1 MTPRRALRLPQG
13 ACTSSNIR
21 IIPNIILASPLF
33 AMSGD
38 GVDDIRIPMVFLF
51 MEEAKKLL
59 EVLFIFPPAAFTQS
73 LFAVLEVGI

>member
-1 MTPRRALRLPQG
+1 MLLTVAD
-13 ACTSSNIR
+13 
-21 IIPNIILASPLF
+21 ILKLSKTFFYSPLF

-59 EVLFIFPPAAFTQS
+59 EVLFIFAPTDLTQS
-73 LFAVLEVGI
+73 LFVVLEVRI

>member
-1 MTPRRALRLPQG
+1 MFV
-13 ACTSSNIR
+13 
-21 IIPNIILASPLF
+21 SPLF

-59 EVLFIFPPAAFTQS
+59 EVTNVFHTLPHTTNFLCVVP
-73 LFAVLEVGI
+73 EVRI

>member
-1 MTPRRALRLPQG
+1 MFV
-13 ACTSSNIR
+13 
-21 IIPNIILASPLF
+21 SPLF

-59 EVLFIFPPAAFTQS
+59 EVTSVFHTLPHITKGSFQKRFSGFFPLRGGGGNAPLSVKGFWAQ
-73 LFAVLEVGI
+73 

>member
-1 MTPRRALRLPQG
+1 MFV
-13 ACTSSNIR
+13 
-21 IIPNIILASPLF
+21 SPLF

-59 EVLFIFPPAAFTQS
+59 EVQRILHSSITNFLCVVP
-73 LFAVLEVGI
+73 EVRI

>member
-1 MTPRRALRLPQG
+1 MFV
-13 ACTSSNIR
+13 
-21 IIPNIILASPLF
+21 SPLF

-59 EVLFIFPPAAFTQS
+59 EVSSVFHTLPHITNFLCVVP
-73 LFAVLEVGI
+73 EVRI

>member
-1 MTPRRALRLPQG
+1 MLIFLFE
-13 ACTSSNIR
+13 
-21 IIPNIILASPLF
+21 IIQNAILVSPLF

-59 EVLFIFPPAAFTQS
+59 EVLCSFCYQQ
-73 LFAVLEVGI
+73 L

>member
-1 MTPRRALRLPQG
+1 MFV
-13 ACTSSNIR
+13 
-21 IIPNIILASPLF
+21 SPLF

-59 EVLFIFPPAAFTQS
+59 EVTSIFYTLLQLTS
-73 LFAVLEVGI
+73 SV

>member
-1 MTPRRALRLPQG
+1 MVQNA
-13 ACTSSNIR
+13 
-21 IIPNIILASPLF
+21 ILVSPLF

-59 EVLFIFPPAAFTQS
+59 EVLCSFS
-73 LFAVLEVGI
+73 

>member
-1 MTPRRALRLPQG
+1 MLIFLFE
-13 ACTSSNIR
+13 
-21 IIPNIILASPLF
+21 IIQNAILVSPLF

-59 EVLFIFPPAAFTQS
+59 EVLCSYLLNGRFNTIPFCS
-73 LFAVLEVGI
+73 S

>member
-1 MTPRRALRLPQG
+1 MFV
-13 ACTSSNIR
+13 
-21 IIPNIILASPLF
+21 SPLF

-59 EVLFIFPPAAFTQS
+59 EVTSIFYTLLCITNFLCVVP
-73 LFAVLEVGI
+73 EVRI

>member
-1 MTPRRALRLPQG
+1 MVQNA
-13 ACTSSNIR
+13 
-21 IIPNIILASPLF
+21 IPVSPLF

-59 EVLFIFPPAAFTQS
+59 EVLCSFS
-73 LFAVLEVGI
+73 